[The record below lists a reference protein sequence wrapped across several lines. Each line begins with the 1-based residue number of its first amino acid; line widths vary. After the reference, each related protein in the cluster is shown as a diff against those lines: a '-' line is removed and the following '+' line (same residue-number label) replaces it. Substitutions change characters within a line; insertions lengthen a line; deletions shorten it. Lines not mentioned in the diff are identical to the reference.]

1 MHQPFILVTKDAGH
15 GEGERENTKFLARGK
30 ALKAQAVNHRE
41 SRDTQSPSQ
50 WTGHETIREQNLH
63 CPRDDWIL
71 KAVNVQK
78 VWFVNIITSC
88 SSWCMSIVSIHAVR
102 WNFCNESIY
111 RSDGKSLYVTI
122 VDIID
127 KDSCADDC

>member
-1 MHQPFILVTKDAGH
+1 MDRT
-15 GEGERENTKFLARGK
+15 R
-30 ALKAQAVNHRE
+30 
-41 SRDTQSPSQ
+41 
-50 WTGHETIREQNLH
+50 ETIREQNLH

-102 WNFCNESIY
+102 WNFCNENIY

-127 KDSCADDC
+127 KDCCADDC